1 MNKIFITGATG
12 YVGQRVALHLAA
24 KGYLVH
30 ALVRSPQKSGLL
42 NHPGITLFNGDI
54 SNKESLKAA
63 SAGCDVCIH
72 SAGFSALY
80 APNPKLYHDINVK
93 GSQLVFEAAREN
105 NLRKF
110 IYISTAGVLGPSLNG
125 PVNEY
130 SPRKVP
136 FFNEYETTKA
146 KAEEWL
152 LANTADTMPVASLN
166 LTRVYGPGQLSEAN
180 AGTRLMLNVMKGWR
194 IVPGNGESI
203 GNYVYI
209 DDVVTACESAI
220 TRAVGGH
227 RYIIGGENLSFNRY
241 FEVVKSVSGAQ
252 QKMISLPVS
261 VILLM
266 AYTMQALAVFGVKP
280 YITPPWV
287 RRYMYNWVLDVTKAR
302 EHLEYNPTSFEE
314 GVKKTI
320 NWLKS
325 LETQN
330 SKETFVNA

>member
-1 MNKIFITGATG
+1 M
-12 YVGQRVALHLAA
+12 GQRVALHLAVQ
-24 KGYLVH
+24 GYQVH
-30 ALVRSPQKSGLL
+30 ALVRSPKKSGLI

-54 SNKESLKAA
+54 NNKESLKTA
-63 SAGCDVCIH
+63 SEGCDVCIH

-80 APNPKLYHDINVK
+80 TPNPKLYHDINVK
-93 GSQLVFEAAREN
+93 GSQLVFEAAQEN
-105 NLRKF
+105 SLKKF

-125 PVNEY
+125 PVNENTA
-130 SPRKVP
+130 RQVP
-136 FFNEYETTKA
+136 FFNEYEATKA
-146 KAEEWL
+146 RAEEWL
-152 LANTADTMPVASLN
+152 LANTSEAMPVVSLN

-180 AGTRLMLNVMKGWR
+180 AGTRLMQNVMKGWR

-209 DDVVTACESAI
+209 DDVVAACESAI

-241 FEVVKSVSGAQ
+241 FEIVKSVSGAQ
-252 QKMISLPVS
+252 QKMIGLPVS

-266 AYTMQALAVFGVKP
+266 AYTMQALAVFGFKP

-287 RRYMYNWVLDVTKAR
+287 KRYMYNWVLDITKAR
-302 EHLEYNPTSFEE
+302 EHLEYTPIPFEE

-320 NWLKS
+320 NWLKG
-325 LETQN
+325 LDIEN
-330 SKETFVNA
+330 SKEIFANA